1 MIYLSRNGT
10 LVRCTVHLRV
20 PNYELRLFHFEWE
33 TNNRAFAGLLS
44 AEMDK
49 QLQTELER
57 IRREAYERGWK
68 DAKAKKPKETYFD
81 MGWA

>member
-1 MIYLSRNGT
+1 MIQFSRNGT
-10 LVRCTVHLRV
+10 LVRCTVPLQV
-20 PNYELRLFHFEWE
+20 PNYEKRLFHFEWE
-33 TNNRAFAGLLS
+33 TNSPAFAGLLS

-49 QLQTELER
+49 RLHAELER